1 MAKMSHGP
9 RSGSRMKMTKSIKE
23 RGFPKVNDLVK
34 GFEIGDY
41 VAININPSEHRGMP
55 FHNFQGKTAVVKG
68 KQGESY
74 LLDLKVGTV
83 RKTIIALPVHLRKIE
98 IGKA

>member
-1 MAKMSHGP
+1 
-9 RSGSRMKMTKSIKE
+9 MKMTKSIKE

-34 GFEIGDY
+34 SFEIGDY

-55 FHNFQGKTAVVKG
+55 FHNFQGKTAIVRG

-83 RKTIIALPVHLRKIE
+83 RKTIIASPVHLRKIE